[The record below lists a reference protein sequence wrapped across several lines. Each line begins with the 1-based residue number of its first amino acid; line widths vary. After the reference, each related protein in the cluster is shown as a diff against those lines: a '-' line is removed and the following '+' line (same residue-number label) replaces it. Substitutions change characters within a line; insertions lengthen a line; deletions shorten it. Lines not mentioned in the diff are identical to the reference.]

1 MFPGTSKALSEG
13 KIIDF
18 LRRQFTARSFALR
31 KGIGDDAAVIHP
43 AGADEDWIISTD
55 MLIEGVD
62 FQRNWASPGQLGH
75 KALAVNL
82 SDLAAMGAQPRFFTV
97 ALGIPD
103 DVSERWIHAFFKG
116 LKKLGIVYKALL
128 IGGDLSR
135 SPGEIQISITVL
147 GESVHRKTTYRC
159 GGKPGDAIYVTGTL
173 GLASAGLRL
182 LQRGVGLA
190 STQPER
196 RALAAQ
202 RMPRPR
208 CTEGLWLAQSGYVR
222 CMMDLSD
229 GLSMDLPRLCSE
241 SGTGAEV
248 NLSRLPVFKESVNL
262 HFDPIELAL
271 HGGEDFEL
279 LFCVKSRVTAAFEAA
294 YPKHL
299 APITCIG
306 TLTANPTIVQVAREG
321 TPGLPLIAAGFDHF
335 RSRASTSRPH
345 SRSARV

>member
-1 MFPGTSKALSEG
+1 MSPGTIKELSEG

-18 LRRQFTARSFALR
+18 LRRQFNARSAALR

-62 FQRNWASPGQLGH
+62 FHRSWASPGQLGH

-82 SDLAAMGAQPRFFTV
+82 SDLAAMGAQPRFLTV

-103 DVSERWIHAFFKG
+103 DVSEQWIHAFFKG
-116 LKKLGIVYKALL
+116 LKKLGIIYKAHL

-135 SPGEIQISITVL
+135 SPSEIQISITVL
-147 GESVHRKTTYRC
+147 GESVHRKTTYRA

-173 GLASAGLRL
+173 GLAFAGLRL
-182 LQRGVGLA
+182 LQGGVRQA

-196 RALAAQ
+196 RALVAQ
-202 RMPRPR
+202 RTPQPR
-208 CTEGLWLAQSGYVR
+208 CAEGLWLAQSGYVR

-229 GLSMDLPRLCSE
+229 GLSSDLPRLCTE

-248 NLSRLPVFKESVNL
+248 NLSRLPVFVESANL

-279 LFCVKSRVTAAFEAA
+279 LFCVKSRESEAFEAA

-299 APITCIG
+299 APIRCIG
-306 TLTANPTIVQVAREG
+306 NLTANPAIVQMAREG
-321 TPGLPLIAAGFDHF
+321 MPGLPLMPAGFDHF
-335 RSRASTSRPH
+335 LSRAKPRRRLPAS
-345 SRSARV
+345 